1 MAIYKKRISLGNF
14 LRKGEDYKEND
25 FVEIA
30 NEGKQIEGKFGPQD
44 IFLVKLA
51 NGIEGNIPFNSTSI
65 NNVIDAFGEDSKNW
79 IGKKIKVWT
88 ILSNVQGKMI
98 KVYYFAHP
106 DAELNEEGVFEL
118 PSGKKSEGIPVVEE
132 GEPLPEEEESLEE

>member
-25 FVEIA
+25 LVEIA

-65 NNVIDAFGEDSKNW
+65 FSSNILFN
-79 IGKKIKVWT
+79 
-88 ILSNVQGKMI
+88 LSN
-98 KVYYFAHP
+98 
-106 DAELNEEGVFEL
+106 D
-118 PSGKKSEGIPVVEE
+118 S
-132 GEPLPEEEESLEE
+132 